1 MIQINQLTFGYSK
14 KHLLFEN
21 LNLSLQPGHIY
32 GLLGKN
38 GAGKS
43 TLLKNITG
51 LAFPLKGSC
60 TINGRL
66 ASKRSPDFL
75 EELFLIPEEI
85 YLPPVSIREFI
96 ANTARFYPKFSKD
109 QFAQYLKEF
118 ELDTDVKINNLS
130 FGQQKKVMISF
141 GLATNTDVLIMDEPT
156 NGLDIPSKVQ
166 FRKIIASVL
175 TESRCILIST
185 HQVRDLDNLID
196 SLIVIHE
203 SKIVLDMS
211 VDKIAEKL
219 LFSTLSSIDNEH
231 ILYSEKNVQGHHAI
245 LLNVEQRNS
254 RVDLEL
260 LFNAII
266 TDQTKITHEL
276 NPAVYE

>member
-1 MIQINQLTFGYSK
+1 MIEISHLTFGYSRK
-14 KHLLFEN
+14 RLLFED
-21 LNLSLQPGHIY
+21 LSLSLQPGHIY

-60 TINGRL
+60 KVNGRVS
-66 ASKRSPDFL
+66 AERSPDFL
-75 EELFLIPEEI
+75 QDLFLIPEEI

-96 ANTARFYPKFSKD
+96 SNTARFYPKFSTD
-109 QFAQYLKEF
+109 QFSQYLDEF
-118 ELDTDVKINNLS
+118 EIDARVKISNLS
-130 FGQQKKVMISF
+130 FGQQKKLMISF

-196 SLIVIHE
+196 AVIIIHDRR
-203 SKIVLDMS
+203 IVLNSGTDQ
-211 VDKIAEKL
+211 IAEKL
-219 LFSTLSSIDNEH
+219 LFLTLSSADNEN
-231 ILYSEKNVQGHHAI
+231 ILYSETSVHGHAAI
-245 LLNVEQRNS
+245 LPNVEQRNS

-260 LFNAII
+260 LFNAVI
-266 TDQTKITHEL
+266 TDPAKISKEL
-276 NPAVYE
+276 NEVLV